1 MRRVPNIKAVIAE
14 AKRASAELQQ
24 EKIASVAHPDYTVPV
39 AAGLLK
45 LAHMLRDDASDTV
58 TYDDVEEFG
67 KRVLEEC
74 P

>member
-14 AKRASAELQQ
+14 AKRASATSQQ
-24 EKIASVAHPDYTVPV
+24 EKTASVAHPNYTVPV

-45 LAHMLRDDASDTV
+45 LAHVLRDDTSNSV